1 MNRLKAYIEN
11 ATNKKLSLSDVQLRQ
26 FEMFYEIMIERNKV
40 MNLTAITDREEVI
53 LKHFIDSLS
62 IAECFDMSAELSVI
76 DVGTGAGFPG
86 IPLKI
91 AFPWIDVT
99 LFDSLNK
106 RIVFLQEVI
115 DTLEL
120 EKCNTIHGR
129 AEDGG
134 RDKLLRENFD
144 LAVSRAV
151 ANLSTLSEYCL
162 PFVKQGGHFISY
174 KTDSASEEI
183 LKAENAISTLGGVH
197 QKTLKLM
204 LPDSDIGRSLV
215 IIKKVRTTPKAYPRK
230 AGIANKQPLK

>member
-11 ATNKKLSLSDVQLRQ
+11 VTNKKLSLSDVQLHQ
-26 FEMFYEIMIERNKV
+26 FDMFYEIMIERNKV
-40 MNLTAITDREEVI
+40 MNLTAITDREDVI

-62 IAECFDMSAELSVI
+62 IVECFDMSKELSVI

-91 AFPWIDVT
+91 AFPWVDVT

-106 RIVFLQEVI
+106 RIVFIQEVI
-115 DTLEL
+115 RELGL

-134 RDKLLRENFD
+134 RDKLLRESFD

-174 KTDSASEEI
+174 KTDSADEEI

-204 LPDSDIGRSLV
+204 LPGSDIGRSLV
-215 IIKKVRTTPKAYPRK
+215 IIKKTRTTPKSYPRK
-230 AGIANKQPLK
+230 AGMANKQPL

>member
-1 MNRLKAYIEN
+1 MNKLKAYIEN
-11 ATNKKLSLSDVQLRQ
+11 VTNKKLSLTDAQLRQ
-26 FEMFYEIMIERNKV
+26 FEMFYKIMIERNKV
-40 MNLTAITDREEVI
+40 MNLTAITDREDVI

-62 IAECFDMSAELSVI
+62 IAECFDMSEELSVI

-106 RIVFLQEVI
+106 RIVFIQEVI
-115 DTLEL
+115 DKLGL

-134 RDKLLRENFD
+134 RDKLLRESFD

-174 KTDSASEEI
+174 KTDSADEEI

-215 IIKKVRTTPKAYPRK
+215 IIKKIRTTPKSYPRK
-230 AGIANKQPLK
+230 AGMANKQPL

>member
-11 ATNKKLSLSDVQLRQ
+11 VTNKKLSLSDVQLHQ

-62 IAECFDMSAELSVI
+62 IAECFDMSRELSVI

-115 DTLEL
+115 DTLGL

-174 KTDSASEEI
+174 KTDSAGEEI

-230 AGIANKQPLK
+230 AGMANKQPLK

>member
-11 ATNKKLSLSDVQLRQ
+11 ATNKKLSLSDVQLHQ
-26 FEMFYEIMIERNKV
+26 FEMFYEIIIERNRV
-40 MNLTAITDREEVI
+40 MNLTAITDREDVI

-62 IAECFDMSAELSVI
+62 IVECFDMSKELSVI

-106 RIVFLQEVI
+106 RIVFIQEVI
-115 DTLEL
+115 DKLGL

-134 RDKLLRENFD
+134 RDKLLRESFD

-174 KTDSASEEI
+174 KTDSADEEI
-183 LKAENAISTLGGVH
+183 LKAENAISTLGGIH

-215 IIKKVRTTPKAYPRK
+215 IIKKIRTTPKSYPRK
-230 AGIANKQPLK
+230 AGMANKQPL

>member
-1 MNRLKAYIEN
+1 MNRLKDYIET
-11 ATNKKLSLSDVQLRQ
+11 ATNKKLTLSDTQLHQ
-26 FEMFYEIMIERNKV
+26 FELFYEMLIERNKV

-62 IAECFDMSAELSVI
+62 IAECFDMSKELSVI

-91 AFPWIDVT
+91 AFPWIDIT

-106 RIVFLQEVI
+106 RIVFLQDVI
-115 DTLEL
+115 RELGL

-129 AEDGG
+129 AEEGG
-134 RDKLLRENFD
+134 RNKLLRERFD

-162 PFVKQGGHFISY
+162 PFVKQKGHFISY
-174 KTDSASEEI
+174 KTISADEEI
-183 LKAENAISTLGGVH
+183 QKAENAISTLGGIH
-197 QKTLKLM
+197 EKTIKLT

-215 IIKKVRTTPKAYPRK
+215 IIKKIRPTPKSYPRK
-230 AGIANKQPLK
+230 AGIANKQPL